1 MARPE
6 ERAGKTV
13 LITGTNSGIGLA
25 TLLETSRLGFRA
37 VGSVRS
43 ETKASAV
50 ADAARDAGVTVET
63 VLLDVTDA
71 ERCAEVVAELRPW
84 AVVNN
89 AGYSGVGAIEDVTD
103 DEARDQLEAMVVAPM
118 RLARLSL
125 PYMRE
130 HRSGRIINVSSI
142 FGRTTTPF
150 SGWYQATKHAL
161 EALSDA
167 LRLEVARDGIAVVL
181 VEPGGFK
188 TGIWEEFDRDVERRG
203 SSAYLAGYQRTRQ
216 LMGLAMP
223 FMGQPGAV
231 AAVIGTALTGR
242 APRARYLVGADA
254 QAAVLGQ
261 SVVPTMV
268 RDRVTRLLLGL

>member
-125 PYMRE
+125 PYGSSTSARSSGE
-130 HRSGRIINVSSI
+130 RQRRSAGGTRRPSTRSRHCRTPFASRLPGTGSQSSSSSPAASRPASGRSSTATWRGGGRRRTSLGTSAPVS
-142 FGRTTTPF
+142 
-150 SGWYQATKHAL
+150 
-161 EALSDA
+161 
-167 LRLEVARDGIAVVL
+167 
-181 VEPGGFK
+181 
-188 TGIWEEFDRDVERRG
+188 
-203 SSAYLAGYQRTRQ
+203 
-216 LMGLAMP
+216 
-223 FMGQPGAV
+223 
-231 AAVIGTALTGR
+231 
-242 APRARYLVGADA
+242 
-254 QAAVLGQ
+254 
-261 SVVPTMV
+261 
-268 RDRVTRLLLGL
+268 